1 MILLSGSSSL
11 TDTCKGVQLWW
22 SFMKI
27 SFKSFVN
34 TLILA
39 TAGFLAQGAASAAT
53 PVVFDNTGLAFFDSG
68 DLTKNAAFSQT
79 FTFTGLA
86 AGFYNIDA
94 SISGIRL
101 NFGLLDPTHLN
112 VKLDGVAFGMSGSL
126 KSGTINYDGHEPLV
140 LQVFG
145 TADNTKGSSFFNG
158 SISVTAVPEPATYG
172 MLLGGLGLVGVVAR
186 RRKAAKQA

>member
-1 MILLSGSSSL
+1 
-11 TDTCKGVQLWW
+11 
-22 SFMKI
+22 MKI
-27 SFKSFVN
+27 SFKAFVN
-34 TLILA
+34 TVVLA
-39 TAGFLAQGAASAAT
+39 TAGFLAQGVASAAT
-53 PVVFDNTGLAFFDSG
+53 PVVFDNDGLALFESG
-68 DLTKNAAFSQT
+68 NLTKNAAFSQT
-79 FTFTGLA
+79 FTFTGLN
-86 AGFYNIDA
+86 AGYYNIDA

-112 VKLDGVAFGMSGSL
+112 VKLDGVAFGTTGSL

-140 LQVFG
+140 LEVFG
-145 TADNTKGSSFFNG
+145 TTAAGTGASFFNG